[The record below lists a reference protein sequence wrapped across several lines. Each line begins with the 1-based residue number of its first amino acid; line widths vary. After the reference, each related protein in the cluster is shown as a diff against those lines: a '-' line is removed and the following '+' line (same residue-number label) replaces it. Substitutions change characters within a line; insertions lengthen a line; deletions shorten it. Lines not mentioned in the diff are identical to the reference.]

1 MRRLLEIIA
10 QGRARDRKSHPGP
23 RRIRNEAETGLK
35 IIYKGTDCSVDI
47 VAIHGDGGHY
57 IDSWTHPD
65 GQIFW
70 LRDLLPGI
78 IPQSRVLSF
87 GYSASKS
94 EFVPAEEICR
104 GLLKGISEARQRPI
118 IFLAHSFGV
127 LLLKAVRRSL
137 QTLLKHVPANTDA
150 QTLAMSSSEFNSIIP
165 STRGIIFFGSP
176 PNIGHSLQTLMSSF
190 PLTTDVMSEPA
201 AGLTA
206 MKEDLTWLQDAES
219 RYNELEKKGEFE
231 VTYFLESSG
240 ERHEAP
246 EAEQKKYTRM
256 RKSHGMMIRFSGAD
270 DENFYLV
277 KERIQQMVTNEN
289 LA

>member
-10 QGRARDRKSHPGP
+10 QGRARDRKSHPSP

-104 GLLKGISEARQRPI
+104 GLLKGISEVRQDPSIARQRPI

-127 LLLKAVRRSL
+127 LLLKA
-137 QTLLKHVPANTDA
+137 
-150 QTLAMSSSEFNSIIP
+150 TLAMSSSEFNSIIP

-270 DENFYLV
+270 DEDFYLV